1 MVFQLLRITVI
12 VFLSTILLV
21 GCGRQAGSVA
31 PEPPADMTTAGEADA
46 EADMSSEEA
55 GMLSEMDEGMLS
67 EDDILAQRA
76 VVAEEQARQAQA
88 LRQAEMAEKAEM
100 AEMAQKDEAAFIN
113 EDVHFAFDSSFLD
126 QEAERILAQKASWL
140 LDNANVRV
148 QIEGHCDERGTS
160 AYNLA
165 LGERRANAVQQYL
178 TVLGIAA
185 DRLSTISYGEEQ
197 PLDPGHDEAAW
208 SRNRRA
214 HFVMNP

>member
-12 VFLSTILLV
+12 VFLSTILLA

-31 PEPPADMTTAGEADA
+31 PEPPDDMMTSEEPAMQDGMADA
-46 EADMSSEEA
+46 MALTEQEIAER
-55 GMLSEMDEGMLS
+55 EMV
-67 EDDILAQRA
+67 AQ
-76 VVAEEQARQAQA
+76 EQALQAEA
-88 LRQAEMAEKAEM
+88 LRQAEITEM
-100 AEMAQKDEAAFIN
+100 AKAAFVN
-113 EDVHFAFDSSFLD
+113 EDVHFAFDSSFID
-126 QEAERILAQKASWL
+126 AEAERVLTQKAAWL
-140 LDNANVRV
+140 QDNADASV

-165 LGERRANAVQQYL
+165 LGERRANSVQQYL
-178 TVLGIAA
+178 TVLGIGA

-214 HFVMNP
+214 HFVINP

>member
-1 MVFQLLRITVI
+1 MVFQLFRITVI

-31 PEPPADMTTAGEADA
+31 PEPPADMMTTTGEAGA
-46 EADMSSEEA
+46 ETDMPSKMDEE
-55 GMLSEMDEGMLS
+55 MLSEE
-67 EDDILAQRA
+67 DILAQRA
-76 VVAEEQARQAQA
+76 IVAEEQARQAQA
-88 LRQAEMAEKAEM
+88 LRQAELAQKAE
-100 AEMAQKDEAAFIN
+100 AASIAEAAFTN

-140 LDNANVRV
+140 QDNVNVSV

-185 DRLSTISYGEEQ
+185 DRLSIISYGEEQ

-208 SRNRRA
+208 RRNRRA